1 MNNIRID
8 DTIINEY
15 LNGNDVSI
23 YRNDDVY
30 SLGDD
35 EKGNKISVYVE
46 PDPYLI
52 DKAKM
57 ITHGFIE
64 EIKKINFSDDPKVK
78 KYIDNISTLESY
90 ITVKLVVGLPKG
102 MRRMFRGNG
111 EQGISIV
118 VDVINGLEESDS
130 NDLYIEEFSNYIKYA
145 ILLMV
150 LDMTGNDS
158 EEKAIP
164 TLAHAIYTA
173 SFAEYLS
180 GTSQIEKFDGIS
192 LTQFWEYTEFNMIK
206 KVFKKN
212 NLHDVT
218 TYMGM
223 VVNTNPEMVVLG
235 ITGKR
240 YLSSFDDDE
249 EIYQIYRKGKVEF
262 IKSIIKS
269 HHNKQSISVLRNLL
283 FYNRLLIVLTMIYMG
298 WSIFGIIFD
307 EKIFNQVFYI
317 YPLLLFIVWLIKVL
331 FGYKFDKNRKRFFIR
346 VGIIAVISIAYMLI
360 VL

>member
-1 MNNIRID
+1 MNNIQID

-23 YRNDDVY
+23 YRNDDIF

-35 EKGNKISVYVE
+35 ELGSKISIFMD

-52 DKAKM
+52 DKAKL

-64 EIKKINFSDDPKVK
+64 EIKKINFQDDPKIK
-78 KYIDNISTLESY
+78 KYIENITNLESY

-102 MRRMFRGNG
+102 MRRVFRGNG
-111 EQGISIV
+111 DKGIFIV

-145 ILLMV
+145 TLLMA
-150 LDMTGNDS
+150 LDMS
-158 EEKAIP
+158 ETDTTENAIP
-164 TLAHAIYTA
+164 TLAHAIYTT

-180 GTSQIEKFDGIS
+180 GTNQIEKFEGIN
-192 LTQFWEYTEFNMIK
+192 LTQYWEYNEFNLIK
-206 KVFKKN
+206 KVLKKN
-212 NLHDVT
+212 NFQDVT
-218 TYMGM
+218 YYMSM
-223 VVNTNPEMVVLG
+223 VVNSNPEMIVLG

-240 YLSSFDDDE
+240 YLSSFDDDD
-249 EIYQIYRKGKVEF
+249 EIYQIYQNGKIEF

-269 HHNKQSISVLRNLL
+269 RHNKQAVSTLRNLMIL
-283 FYNRLLIVLTMIYMG
+283 SRSLIVLTLIYIG
-298 WSIFGIIFD
+298 WSILGIIFG
-307 EKIFNQVFYI
+307 EKLFNQIFYI
-317 YPLLLFIVWLIKVL
+317 YPLLLFIVWLMKVL
-331 FGYKFDKNRKRFFIR
+331 IGYQFDKNRNKFFIK